1 MTRLAA
7 GVVLAFG
14 AIAPVACRH
23 PIQAVI
29 PKGAAGTAMLGQWE
43 YLAPR
48 RGSAGTILTAGLQVT
63 LEIDSAE
70 GRTFHGHV
78 ARWFAGD
85 LGALPGTFGPVTG
98 TVADAGG
105 VSVTINYANPEM
117 PPIALAGTLAGDTLV
132 IPHPATADAGP
143 FRALTRAAFVRIR
156 R

>member
-1 MTRLAA
+1 MKLKSAA
-7 GVVLAFG
+7 LFLGLG
-14 AIAPVACRH
+14 AIAPAACRH

-29 PKGAAGTAMLGQWE
+29 PKGAAGSAMLGQWE

-48 RGSAGTILTAGLQVT
+48 RAQAGATLTAGLQVT

-70 GRTFHGHV
+70 GGAFHGHV

-85 LGALPGTFGPVTG
+85 LGALPETFGPVTG
-98 TVADAGG
+98 TVADAGA
-105 VSVTINYANPEM
+105 VSVTINYANAAM

-132 IPHPATADAGP
+132 IPHPTTADAGP
-143 FRALTRAAFVRIR
+143 FRALARAAFVRIR

>member
-1 MTRLAA
+1 MKRVTAA
-7 GVVLAFG
+7 IVLALG
-14 AIAPVACRH
+14 AMAPVACRH

-48 RGSAGTILTAGLQVT
+48 RGRAGAVLTAGLQVT

-70 GRTFHGHV
+70 GRAFHGHV

-98 TVADAGG
+98 TVADAGA
-105 VSVTINYANPEM
+105 VSVTINYASAEM
-117 PPIALAGTLAGDTLV
+117 PPIALAGTLSGDTLV
-132 IPHPATADAGP
+132 IPHPVTADAGP

>member
-1 MTRLAA
+1 VKVGAAALLLAVAPA
-7 GVVLAFG
+7 G
-14 AIAPVACRH
+14 CRH
-23 PIQAVI
+23 AIQPVI

-48 RGSAGTILTAGLQVT
+48 RAQAGAILTAGLQVT

-70 GRTFHGHV
+70 GRAFHGHV

-98 TVADAGG
+98 SVGDEGD
-105 VSVTINYANPEM
+105 VRVTINYANAAL
-117 PPIALAGTLAGDTLV
+117 PPIALAGSLSGDTLI
-132 IPHPATADAGP
+132 IPHPETADAGP
-143 FRALTRAAFVRIR
+143 FRALARAAFVRIR